1 LESTDGAVTAT
12 KQHSQQGRPRDPAI
26 DEAILSATIDILNE
40 DGYRHLSTTEVA
52 RRAGVHKPAVY
63 RRWPTKLELALA
75 AVGRLAPPL
84 TDPATGDICADLVD
98 LLLQVARAKSN
109 RPGTDLALR
118 LRSDFTTEPEL
129 ASAVRRTIINPRRAT
144 AQAVIERAQR
154 DGQLRRNI
162 PADAVMDM
170 LFGFINTRSL
180 RVGTSLT
187 RAEANRVV
195 GLVLEGI
202 GAHHD

>member
-1 LESTDGAVTAT
+1 MTAT
-12 KQHSQQGRPRDPAI
+12 KQHNQQGRPRDPAI
-26 DEAILSATIDILNE
+26 DDAILSATIDILNE

-63 RRWPTKLELALA
+63 RRWPNKLELALA

-84 TDPATGDICADLVD
+84 TDPATGDIRADLVD
-98 LLLQVARAKSN
+98 LVLQVARAKSN

-144 AQAVIERAQR
+144 AQSVIERAQR
-154 DGQLRRNI
+154 NGQLRRNI
-162 PADAVMDM
+162 PSDAVTDM

-180 RVGTSLT
+180 RVGTPLT
-187 RAEANRVV
+187 RSEVDRVV
-195 GLVLEGI
+195 ELLLDGI
-202 GAHHD
+202 GGRQTGGSNR

>member
-1 LESTDGAVTAT
+1 VTAT

-26 DEAILSATIDILNE
+26 DDAILSATIDILNE

-63 RRWPTKLELALA
+63 RRWPNKLELALA
-75 AVGRLAPPL
+75 AVGQLAPPL
-84 TDPATGDICADLVD
+84 TDPATGDIRADLVN
-98 LLLQVARAKSN
+98 LVLQVARAKSN

-144 AQAVIERAQR
+144 AQAVIERGQR
-154 DGQLRRNI
+154 DGQLRQNI
-162 PADAVMDM
+162 ASDAVMDM

-180 RVGTSLT
+180 RVGTPLT
-187 RAEANRVV
+187 RAEATRVV
-195 GLVLEGI
+195 EQLVEGI
-202 GAHHD
+202 AER

>member
-1 LESTDGAVTAT
+1 VTAT

-26 DEAILSATIDILNE
+26 DDAILLATIDILNE

-63 RRWPTKLELALA
+63 RRWPNKLELALA
-75 AVGRLAPPL
+75 AVRRLAPPL
-84 TDPATGDICADLVD
+84 TDPATGDIRADLVD
-98 LLLQVARAKSN
+98 LVLQVARAKSN

-144 AQAVIERAQR
+144 AQSVIERAQR
-154 DGQLRRNI
+154 NGQLRQNI
-162 PADAVMDM
+162 ASDAVMDM

-180 RVGTSLT
+180 RVGTPLT
-187 RAEANRVV
+187 RAEATRVV
-195 GLVLEGI
+195 ELLVEGI
-202 GAHHD
+202 AER

>member
-1 LESTDGAVTAT
+1 MNSAVTAS
-12 KQHSQQGRPRDPAI
+12 KQPSQPGRPRDPAI

-63 RRWPTKLELALA
+63 RRWPTKLDLALA

-84 TDPATGDICADLVD
+84 TDPATGDIQADLVD
-98 LLLQVARAKSN
+98 LVLQVARAKSS

-118 LRSDFTTEPEL
+118 LRSDFPTEPEL
-129 ASAVRRTIINPRRAT
+129 ANAVRRTIINPRRAT
-144 AQAVIERAQR
+144 TRSVIERAQR
-154 DGQLRRNI
+154 TGQLRPNI
-162 PADAVMDM
+162 AADTVMDM

-180 RVGTSLT
+180 RVGTPLT

-195 GLVLEGI
+195 DLLLDGI
-202 GAHHD
+202 SADV